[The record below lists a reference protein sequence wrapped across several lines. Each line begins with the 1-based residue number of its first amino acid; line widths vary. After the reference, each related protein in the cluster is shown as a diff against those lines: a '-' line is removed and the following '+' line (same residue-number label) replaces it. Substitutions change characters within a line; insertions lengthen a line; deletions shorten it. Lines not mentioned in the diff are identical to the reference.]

1 VTDLLSLIYVE
12 HGLHLVLEMMF
23 SLGNAQ
29 TLRLIFFMKTA
40 HYYIGDCLLIN
51 EVGLV

>member
-1 VTDLLSLIYVE
+1 MTDLLSLIYVE

-23 SLGNAQ
+23 FLGESTNPK
-29 TLRLIFFMKTA
+29 TDFFMKTA